1 MSESQ
6 YRCVCQ
12 CVCVCDSMYV
22 CVCVCVEKLF
32 IKLFNNIE
40 HVMTLSDGEGLCQ
53 VYFIFYGCC
62 DCQKEKP
69 FNELFNFLTSKSML

>member
-1 MSESQ
+1 M
-6 YRCVCQ
+6 
-12 CVCVCDSMYV
+12 CDSVYV
-22 CVCVCVEKLF
+22 CAAVCMCLCACVCVCVEKLF

-40 HVMTLSDGEGLCQ
+40 HVMTVSWRRSQ

-69 FNELFNFLTSKSML
+69 FNKLFNFLTSESML